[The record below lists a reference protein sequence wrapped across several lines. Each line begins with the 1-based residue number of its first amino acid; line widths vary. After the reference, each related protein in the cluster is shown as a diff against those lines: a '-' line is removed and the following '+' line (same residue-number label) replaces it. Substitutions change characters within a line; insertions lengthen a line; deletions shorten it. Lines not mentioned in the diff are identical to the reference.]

1 MYEQILKD
9 LQSAG
14 NAGEFYT
21 PRPVTEFMVRM
32 VNPRLGE
39 KVMDPACG
47 TGGFLVNA
55 VEHIRRQ
62 EVKTA
67 RDEKRLQAS
76 IYGYE
81 TKPLPHLLATTNLIL
96 HGIDVPLNVRHD
108 NTLSWPLVR
117 WGPKERVE
125 VVVTNPPFGGME
137 EDGLANSFPAAFH
150 TRETAAPFIVLIMPS
165 IGRASCG
172 ERVCQYVSRSV

>member
-1 MYEQILKD
+1 
-9 LQSAG
+9 
-14 NAGEFYT
+14 
-21 PRPVTEFMVRM
+21 M
-32 VNPRLGE
+32 VNPRLGG
-39 KVMDPACG
+39 KVMDPACV

-81 TKPLPHLLATTNLIL
+81 KKPLPHLLATTNLIL

-108 NTLSWPLVR
+108 NTLSWPLVS
-117 WGPKERVE
+117 WGPQERVE
-125 VVVTNPPFGGME
+125 VVVTNPPSGGMAE
-137 EDGLANSFPAAFH
+137 AGLENTFPAALRH
-150 TRETAAPFIVLIMPS
+150 RGTADLDRKSV
-165 IGRASCG
+165 ASG
-172 ERVCQYVSRSV
+172 TSESRRVASGDRRSRKKKNHK

>member
-1 MYEQILKD
+1 
-9 LQSAG
+9 
-14 NAGEFYT
+14 
-21 PRPVTEFMVRM
+21 
-32 VNPRLGE
+32 
-39 KVMDPACG
+39 MDPACG

-81 TKPLPHLLATTNLIL
+81 KKPLPHLLATTNLIL
-96 HGIDVPLNVRHD
+96 HGIDVPLNVRHAT
-108 NTLSWPLVR
+108 TLSWPLVS

-125 VVVTNPPFGGME
+125 VVVTNPPIGGME
-137 EDGLANSFPAAFH
+137 ADGIEHRFPAAFR
-150 TRETAAPFIVLIMPS
+150 TPENDALLIVLSLTFPKS
-165 IGRASCG
+165 A
-172 ERVCQYVSRSV
+172 